1 MKARIVRAVEAG
13 LLLLVVLLL
22 RAHLADAQTAES
34 TFKAKC
40 VACHGADASGN
51 TAVGK
56 SLHLRDLGSA
66 DVQKLTDADLTK
78 IITDGKGAMPS
89 YKDKLSGDQIKGLVG
104 FIRELP
110 KKK

>member
-1 MKARIVRAVEAG
+1 MKARIVRTVQAG
-13 LLLLVVLLL
+13 LLLPVVLLL
-22 RAHLADAQTAES
+22 CTHLANAQTGES

-40 VACHGADASGN
+40 AACHGADGSGN

-66 DVQKLTDADLTK
+66 DVQKLTDEDLNK

-89 YKDKLSGDQIKGLVG
+89 YKDKLSGDEIKGLVG